1 MHLKFNQESQ
11 YVFQIMLEKVCFL
24 VICTGKW
31 DEGYNSYISIKDYNM
46 LLSLIL
52 IRFSCLYDLGY
63 YVL

>member
-1 MHLKFNQESQ
+1 MS
-11 YVFQIMLEKVCFL
+11 EKVCFL
-24 VICTGKW
+24 VICTGSDLKW
-31 DEGYNSYISIKDYNM
+31 DEGYNFYISIKDYNM